1 MKEASSGRW
10 QRRWF
15 EIVSHYLVYY
25 KTKDDVKMLCA
36 MDLWL
41 VGEGGRTCHWNEPVD
56 VCVCVVDGVS
66 LWHRATHGYGQ
77 SRAKSWALDGEG
89 TEDAVSVTP
98 PPICV
103 HYPGQGSPH
112 YPAPGGWNLLVH
124 LLGQEPCVQDR
135 L

>member
-41 VGEGGRTCHWNEPVD
+41 VGEGEWAPVIGTNLWM
-56 VCVCVVDGVS
+56 CVFV
-66 LWHRATHGYGQ
+66 
-77 SRAKSWALDGEG
+77 
-89 TEDAVSVTP
+89 
-98 PPICV
+98 
-103 HYPGQGSPH
+103 
-112 YPAPGGWNLLVH
+112 
-124 LLGQEPCVQDR
+124 
-135 L
+135 

>member
-56 VCVCVVDGVS
+56 MCVCAWLMVCAG
-66 LWHRATHGYGQ
+66 HFGYG
-77 SRAKSWALDGEG
+77 RGRG
-89 TEDAVSVTP
+89 
-98 PPICV
+98 
-103 HYPGQGSPH
+103 
-112 YPAPGGWNLLVH
+112 
-124 LLGQEPCVQDR
+124 R
-135 L
+135 LMIKGRRH

>member
-41 VGEGGRTCHWNEPVD
+41 VGEGGRTCHWTEPVD
-56 VCVCVVDGVS
+56 V
-66 LWHRATHGYGQ
+66 
-77 SRAKSWALDGEG
+77 
-89 TEDAVSVTP
+89 
-98 PPICV
+98 
-103 HYPGQGSPH
+103 
-112 YPAPGGWNLLVH
+112 
-124 LLGQEPCVQDR
+124 
-135 L
+135 